1 MEQQHVIGGCHSRI
15 SQQHKNSKMKQQ
27 GVAAD
32 CLRRVVTPLS
42 HGTMSQQSVTAGCH
56 SRMPQQDAKG
66 RMTKRGCFDVSALS
80 DSGMSRQDVTARCHS
95 RQSRPRCLS
104 VVSRQVATARCHGRL
119 SRQNVTTGC
128 HSAIEGCR
136 SKMTQQ
142 RVTSR

>member
-1 MEQQHVIGGCHSRI
+1 MERILSRGEVRLLRNDVDVDETGVMEVPYANLPCVAAGCLAGCH
-15 SQQHKNSKMKQQ
+15 
-27 GVAAD
+27 
-32 CLRRVVTPLS
+32 RR
-42 HGTMSQQSVTAGCH
+42 MSQQ
-56 SRMPQQDAKG
+56 DATRRCKG

-119 SRQNVTTGC
+119 SRHNVTTGC